1 MRDLLKGDEGLQEN
15 FNCGPAVS
23 PGGGLE
29 KGERAGAKRE
39 SGAEHKAC
47 GLIGDKKVVCERLSA
62 SCGKSLSDGEL
73 VVWSLRGTGRR

>member
-1 MRDLLKGDEGLQEN
+1 MRDLLRGDEGLQEN
-15 FNCGPAVS
+15 FDCGSAVS

-47 GLIGDKKVVCERLSA
+47 DLIGDKKVVCERLSA
-62 SCGKSLSDGEL
+62 SCGKDLPGGEL
-73 VVWSLRGTGRR
+73 VVWSLRGAGRR